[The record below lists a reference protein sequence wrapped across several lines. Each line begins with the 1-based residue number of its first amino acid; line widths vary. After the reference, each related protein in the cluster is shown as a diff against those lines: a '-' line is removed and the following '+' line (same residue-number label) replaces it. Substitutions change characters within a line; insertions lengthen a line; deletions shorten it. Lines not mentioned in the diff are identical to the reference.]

1 MSDAPYVA
9 IVGATGA
16 VGREII
22 KVLSQ
27 RRFSLGGLR
36 LLASHRSAGTTVP
49 FEGKTYEVE
58 ELDKDSFAGV
68 DIAFFS
74 AGASISREYAPVATA
89 SGCLVVDNSSA
100 FRMDAGTPLVV
111 PEVNPHHLVGH
122 SGLIAVPNC
131 SAILMCVVVWPLH
144 RAATVQRISVSTYQA
159 ASGAGAIA
167 MAELEQQARDW
178 VAGDP
183 ITQEF
188 FDRQYIFNVFCHES
202 KMDTES
208 GYNTEELK
216 MAEETRK
223 IFGDESI
230 QMAATCVRVPVLRAH
245 SEAVYLTFENP
256 LSVENARAILAQAE
270 GVEVVDD
277 RKSNRH
283 PEPILAS
290 HGDNVLVGRIRRDL
304 SQPDGRGLALFLAG
318 DQLRK
323 GAALNAV
330 QIAECLVG

>member
-1 MSDAPYVA
+1 MSDAPLVA

-16 VGREII
+16 VGREIV

-27 RRFSLGGLR
+27 RRFSLSGLR
-36 LLASHRSAGTTVP
+36 LLASHRSAGTTVL
-49 FEGKTYEVE
+49 FEGETYQVE
-58 ELDKDSFAGV
+58 ELDQGSFAGV
-68 DIAFFS
+68 DLAFFA

-100 FRMDAGTPLVV
+100 FRMDPGTPLVV
-111 PEVNPHHLVGH
+111 PEVNPHHLAGH

-131 SAILMCVVVWPLH
+131 SAILMCVVVRPLH
-144 RAATVQRISVSTYQA
+144 QAATVQRISVSTYQA

-178 VAGDP
+178 AAGDP

-223 IFGDESI
+223 IFGDERLR
-230 QMAATCVRVPVLRAH
+230 MAATCVRVPVLRAH
-245 SEAVYLTFENP
+245 SEAVYLTFKNP
-256 LSVENARAILAQAE
+256 LSVDDARAILAQAE

-277 RKSNRH
+277 RESNRH

-304 SQPDGRGLALFLAG
+304 SQPAGRGIALFLAG

-330 QIAECLVG
+330 QIAECLLG